1 MGFVHMPGR
10 TRRRVGFDDGGDV
23 CRVGFEIDQLGA
35 VLLSQQ
41 HEPLAAYTGSF
52 GLAAGAEAV
61 ELGCGQGQGVRGR
74 RLVEGAGGG
83 KGHSLQ
89 CSAPYYP
96 REFSPRQAM
105 MVGAKSHEMEPQA
118 RKPSSPNTLADHAKS
133 RVQRP
138 PKPSGSPGRLNSME
152 TLMLTLSS
160 GAVSGIRPYL
170 MLLLLG
176 LSGRFFSLDI
186 VPAALQRTDVLVIA
200 GVLVLVDFAA
210 DKIAL
215 FDSFWDTAHTII
227 RPVAG
232 GAIGYLLG
240 GETSTAN
247 ALVLAVVGAASAFG
261 VHATKTSARAVVNL
275 SPEPVS
281 NVAVST
287 GEDIAAFFFGI
298 FALLLPILAGFV
310 ALTFI
315 ILGVFITV
323 YLVRRVIPLLKKR
336 REGKTA

>member
-1 MGFVHMPGR
+1 M
-10 TRRRVGFDDGGDV
+10 
-23 CRVGFEIDQLGA
+23 Q
-35 VLLSQQ
+35 SQP
-41 HEPLAAYTGSF
+41 ES
-52 GLAAGAEAV
+52 
-61 ELGCGQGQGVRGR
+61 
-74 RLVEGAGGG
+74 
-83 KGHSLQ
+83 
-89 CSAPYYP
+89 
-96 REFSPRQAM
+96 
-105 MVGAKSHEMEPQA
+105 
-118 RKPSSPNTLADHAKS
+118 
-133 RVQRP
+133 
-138 PKPSGSPGRLNSME
+138 SGSPGRLSSME

-176 LSGRFFSLDI
+176 LSGRFFGLDI

-247 ALVLAVVGAASAFG
+247 ALVLAAVGAASAFG

-281 NVAVST
+281 NIAVSI